1 VPVEENKAII
11 RRYYEELWNQ
21 GNLALAD
28 ELVAPDIA
36 FRGSLS
42 TRSRGI
48 DAFKAYVRM
57 VKNAFPDFHN
67 VIEDLI
73 AEGDKVV
80 ARLTHQGTH
89 RGDVLFG
96 SAPTG
101 MQVSFPGIAIFRLE
115 KGKIVDG
122 WVIGDV
128 LVLMRQLAVGPLLHS
143 WE

>member
-1 VPVEENKAII
+1 MTVDANKAII

-21 GNLALAD
+21 GKLELAE
-28 ELVAPDIA
+28 ELIAHDIA

-48 DAFKAYVRM
+48 EAFKAYVRM

-80 ARLTHQGTH
+80 ARLTHRGTH
-89 RGDVLFG
+89 RGEVLFG

-115 KGKIVDG
+115 KGKIADG
-122 WVIGDV
+122 WVVGDI
-128 LVLMRQLAVGPLLHS
+128 LVLMRQLAVGPMLQS

>member
-1 VPVEENKAII
+1 VSVEENKTII
-11 RRYYEELWNQ
+11 RRYYEELWNH
-21 GNLALAD
+21 GRLELAE

-48 DAFKAYVRM
+48 DAFRSYVQTIR
-57 VKNAFPDFHN
+57 KAFPDYHN

-73 AEGDKVV
+73 GEGDKVV
-80 ARLTHQGTH
+80 ARLTHKGTH

-96 SAPTG
+96 SAPAG
-101 MQVSFPGIAIFRLE
+101 MQVSFPGIAIFRLA
-115 KGKIVDG
+115 DG
-122 WVIGDV
+122 RIADAWVIGDI
-128 LVLMRQLAVGPLLHS
+128 LILMRQLAAGPMVQS